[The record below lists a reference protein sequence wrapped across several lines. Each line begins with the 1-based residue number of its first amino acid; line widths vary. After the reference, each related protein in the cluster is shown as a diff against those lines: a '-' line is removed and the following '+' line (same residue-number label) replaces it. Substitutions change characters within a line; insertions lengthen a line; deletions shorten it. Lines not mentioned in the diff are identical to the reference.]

1 MSSAD
6 LIEDGTSL
14 PELAEW
20 VGEIAE
26 LTKPDDVVWCDGSQA
41 EWERLTSLLVANGTF
56 YAAQP
61 RAAAEQ
67 LLVRVRPW
75 RRGPGRGPDVHL
87 LQAGRRRGSDQQLD
101 RAG

>member
-26 LTKPDDVVWCDGSQA
+26 LTKPDVVVWCDGSQA
-41 EWERLTSLLVANGTF
+41 EWERLTSLLVANG
-56 YAAQP
+56 
-61 RAAAEQ
+61 
-67 LLVRVRPW
+67 RV
-75 RRGPGRGPDVHL
+75 GRGRRTCAPRPG
-87 LQAGRRRGSDQQLD
+87 AG
-101 RAG
+101 

>member
-1 MSSAD
+1 MSIPD

-41 EWERLTSLLVANGTF
+41 EWERLTSLLVANGAPSRGSTR
-56 YAAQP
+56 A
-61 RAAAEQ
+61 AAAEQ
-67 LLVRVRPW
+67 LLVRVRTP
-75 RRGPGRGPDVHL
+75 
-87 LQAGRRRGSDQQLD
+87 AT
-101 RAG
+101 